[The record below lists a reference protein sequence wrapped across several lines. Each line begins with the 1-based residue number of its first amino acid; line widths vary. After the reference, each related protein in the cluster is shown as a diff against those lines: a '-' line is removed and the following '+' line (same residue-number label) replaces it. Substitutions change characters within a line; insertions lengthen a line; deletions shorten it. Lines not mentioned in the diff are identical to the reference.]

1 MRVLVTV
8 ASKHGS
14 TREIADAIAEELRAA
29 AIETDVYGVN
39 AVRDLAE
46 YDAVVFGSAIY
57 MGSWLPE
64 ARQFA
69 QRHLVTLARL
79 PLWLFSSGPLGADDP
94 QPPSDLQHLAAALD
108 GAIVR
113 DHRVFVGSLDPTEL
127 GLGER
132 LAAKVVQAPAGD
144 FRDWTAIRG
153 WAQEIAAAL
162 APMHTASVA
171 AAGA

>member
-14 TREIADAIAEELRAA
+14 TREIADTIAEELRNA
-29 AIETDVYGVN
+29 AIETDVYSVN
-39 AVRDLAE
+39 AVRDLNE

-57 MGSWLPE
+57 MGNWLPE

-69 QRHLVTLARL
+69 QRHLVTLAHM

-94 QPPSDLQHLAAALD
+94 QPPADLHQLAAVLETVA
-108 GAIVR
+108 VR
-113 DHRVFVGSLDPTEL
+113 DHRVFVGKLAPTEL

-144 FRDWTAIRG
+144 FRDWAAIRG

-162 APMHTASVA
+162 CPADTLASPA
-171 AAGA
+171 RA